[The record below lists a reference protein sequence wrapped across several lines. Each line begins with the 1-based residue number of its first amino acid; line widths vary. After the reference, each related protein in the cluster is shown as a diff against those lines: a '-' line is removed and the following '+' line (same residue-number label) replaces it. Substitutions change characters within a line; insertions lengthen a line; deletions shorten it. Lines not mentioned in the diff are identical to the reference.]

1 MSNLITHSE
10 PTKHVSRLAVFIQ
23 VLGGALLLG
32 CTIEKTPMTLD
43 LNDARQLRPV
53 NAYHEAIKC
62 KVSIGSVKD
71 DRLRKDDLGMANIRP
86 IYAPNMMPWLQQS
99 LAFLQTSS
107 RLEPER
113 SKAAVSQK
121 AILLNASL
129 RKLYVHPLPSSISA
143 NIVMS
148 LIYVMNGQD
157 EISRVYRGNS
167 TGVNWTNSPESINEI
182 INEAL
187 NVVMKDIA
195 NDLIKLCDG
204 QLTSSVRRN

>member
-1 MSNLITHSE
+1 
-10 PTKHVSRLAVFIQ
+10 
-23 VLGGALLLG
+23 
-32 CTIEKTPMTLD
+32 
-43 LNDARQLRPV
+43 
-53 NAYHEAIKC
+53 
-62 KVSIGSVKD
+62 
-71 DRLRKDDLGMANIRP
+71 
-86 IYAPNMMPWLQQS
+86 
-99 LAFLQTSS
+99 
-107 RLEPER
+107 
-113 SKAAVSQK
+113 
-121 AILLNASL
+121 
-129 RKLYVHPLPSSISA
+129 
-143 NIVMS
+143 MS